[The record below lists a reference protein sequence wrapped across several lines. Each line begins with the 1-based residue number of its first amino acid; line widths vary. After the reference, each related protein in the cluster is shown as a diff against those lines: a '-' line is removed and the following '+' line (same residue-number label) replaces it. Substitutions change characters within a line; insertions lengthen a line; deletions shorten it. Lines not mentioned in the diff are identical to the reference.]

1 LEVFSGKNR
10 EEIAR
15 MQIVGE
21 HEKRRFKRLPA
32 NFDLSCFKVDAAS
45 QTLCTGRTI
54 NVSPGGLYFETSA
67 GSFSAGNLL
76 RIELS
81 IPPKAGQLDYGGRIS
96 AFARVLRAE
105 TIDRIPDSA
114 HPSYNKYGI
123 ALEFCR
129 SPKLCT

>member
-1 LEVFSGKNR
+1 
-10 EEIAR
+10 
-15 MQIVGE
+15 MQITGE

-45 QTLCTGRTI
+45 QTLCSGRTI

-67 GSFSAGNLL
+67 DSFSAGNLL
-76 RIELS
+76 RIELA

-105 TIDRIPDSA
+105 TIDRINAVHS
-114 HPSYNKYGI
+114 SCNKYGI
-123 ALEFCR
+123 AIEFCR

>member
-1 LEVFSGKNR
+1 
-10 EEIAR
+10 
-15 MQIVGE
+15 MQITGE
-21 HEKRRFKRLPA
+21 NEKRRFKRLA
-32 NFDLSCFKVDAAS
+32 AKFDLSCFKVDAT
-45 QTLCTGRTI
+45 QETLYAGRTV

-67 GSFSAGNLL
+67 DSFTTGNLL

-81 IPPKAGQLDYGGRIS
+81 IPPKEGQLDYGGRIS
-96 AFARVLRAE
+96 AFAKVLRTE
-105 TIDRIPDSA
+105 TIDRTNIV

>member
-1 LEVFSGKNR
+1 
-10 EEIAR
+10 
-15 MQIVGE
+15 MQITGE
-21 HEKRRFKRLPA
+21 HEKRRFKRLA
-32 NFDLSCFKVDAAS
+32 AKFDLSCFKVDA
-45 QTLCTGRTI
+45 TRETVYIGRTV
-54 NVSPGGLYFETSA
+54 NVSPGGLYFETPA
-67 GSFSAGNLL
+67 DSFTAGNLL

-96 AFARVLRAE
+96 AFAKVLRTE
-105 TIDRIPDSA
+105 TIDRTNVA

>member
-1 LEVFSGKNR
+1 
-10 EEIAR
+10 
-15 MQIVGE
+15 MGE
-21 HEKRRFKRLPA
+21 NEKRRFKRLTA
-32 NFDLSCFKVDAAS
+32 KFDVSCFKVDA
-45 QTLCTGRTI
+45 TLETVYIGRTI
-54 NVSPGGLYFETSA
+54 NVSPGGMYFETSA
-67 GSFSAGNLL
+67 NSFATGNLL

-96 AFARVLRAE
+96 AFAKILRTE
-105 TIDRIPDSA
+105 TIDRTNVA

>member
-1 LEVFSGKNR
+1 
-10 EEIAR
+10 
-15 MQIVGE
+15 MQITGE
-21 HEKRRFKRLPA
+21 YDKRRFKRLTA
-32 NFDLSCFKVDAAS
+32 NFDLSCFKVGQTKEAAY
-45 QTLCTGRTI
+45 TGRTV

-67 GSFSAGNLL
+67 DTFSTGNLL

-105 TIDRIPDSA
+105 TIDHIHNALHSSHGR
-114 HPSYNKYGI
+114 YGV

-129 SPKLCT
+129 SPQLST

>member
-1 LEVFSGKNR
+1 
-10 EEIAR
+10 
-15 MQIVGE
+15 MQITGE
-21 HEKRRFKRLPA
+21 YDKRRFKRLTA
-32 NFDLSCFKVDAAS
+32 KFDLSCFKVG
-45 QTLCTGRTI
+45 QTAETVYTGRTV

-67 GSFSAGNLL
+67 DTFSTGNLL

-105 TIDRIPDSA
+105 TIDPIHDTP
-114 HPSYNKYGI
+114 HLSYSRYGV

-129 SPKLCT
+129 SPKLST

>member
-1 LEVFSGKNR
+1 
-10 EEIAR
+10 
-15 MQIVGE
+15 MGE
-21 HEKRRFKRLPA
+21 HEKRRFNRLPA
-32 NFDLSCFKVDAAS
+32 KFDLSCFKVDATP
-45 QTLCTGRTI
+45 QTLYTGHTI

-67 GSFSAGNLL
+67 DSFTTGNLL

-96 AFARVLRAE
+96 AFAKVLRTE
-105 TIDRIPDSA
+105 TIDHIPDSI

>member
-1 LEVFSGKNR
+1 
-10 EEIAR
+10 
-15 MQIVGE
+15 MQITSGY
-21 HEKRRFKRLPA
+21 EKRKFKRLA
-32 NFDLSCFKVDAAS
+32 AKFDLSCLKVGSTAE
-45 QTLCTGRTI
+45 TIYTGRTV

-67 GSFSAGNLL
+67 DTFSTGNLL

-105 TIDRIPDSA
+105 TIDRLHDIP
-114 HPSYNKYGI
+114 HPSYNRYGI

-129 SPKLCT
+129 SPQLCT

>member
-1 LEVFSGKNR
+1 
-10 EEIAR
+10 
-15 MQIVGE
+15 MQIMGE
-21 HEKRRFKRLPA
+21 HEKRRFKRLA
-32 NFDLSCFKVDAAS
+32 AKFDLSCFKVDAT
-45 QTLCTGRTI
+45 QETLYTGRTV
-54 NVSPGGLYFETSA
+54 NVSPGGLYFETA
-67 GSFSAGNLL
+67 ADSFSTGNLL

-96 AFARVLRAE
+96 AFAKVLRTE
-105 TIDRIPDSA
+105 TIDSTNGV